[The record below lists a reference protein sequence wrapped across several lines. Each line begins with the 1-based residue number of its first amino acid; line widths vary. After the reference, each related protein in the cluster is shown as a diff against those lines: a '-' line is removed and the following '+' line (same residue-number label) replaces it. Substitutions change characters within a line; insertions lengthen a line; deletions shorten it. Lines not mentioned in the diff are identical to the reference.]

1 MKPPSQA
8 TQSAFERFWK
18 AYPYRAENPKAPA
31 RVVFDRLLK
40 EGVCPEALIAAAGR
54 YAAFVAGEKIK
65 SIFIPHARK
74 WLNQRYFEDYMTDPD
89 APASAQAASGPSP
102 DHPLAP
108 LFDRIGAASW
118 ASYIAPLVIEPS
130 DAGAEIAAPTRF
142 ALDRVRDTWGRDMEA
157 LLGGTVLWTVRR
169 AG

>member
-1 MKPPSQA
+1 MKPPSKA

-108 LFDRIGAASW
+108 LFDSIGAASW
-118 ASYIAPLVIEPS
+118 ASYIAPLAIEC
-130 DAGAEIAAPTRF
+130 DAAGARIKAPTRF
-142 ALDRVRDTWGRDMEA
+142 ALDRVRNAWGRDIEA
-157 LLGGTVLWTVRR
+157 HLAGPVLWTVRR
-169 AG
+169 A